1 MTRHQRLA
9 EFVVDIGMAE
19 AKDVEKYVQSSNGSG
34 LHFAEMMIKQG
45 QMDEDDLAQNIA
57 SSTGYPLVSLR
68 HLRIPSYIAKIYPA
82 EVSRKKRF
90 IPVSIKREGEEE
102 VLYVAF
108 FDPTDEEIIGK
119 IEAKTGKR
127 VKPVVASL
135 TQVLEA
141 IERYIWRWKRK
152 SSSSLKI
159 TLGDTPNG
167 KEAPRVSSSSGPQP
181 VDETEEYD
189 GESTEILMPELIEE
203 EPEEVQA
210 EAEEDVEV
218 EAAPSFDEDFDETD
232 IMIGTDKISNE
243 LLKEAETLFNHP
255 IEEDEQKSDFEFAIE
270 HIDLTTETTKK
281 VPIPGTSAP
290 KYEDLEKPLPGAH
303 ATPPRTTVEMT
314 ALQSDEAEVEATEAF
329 VANDEIDAEDTI
341 PEGGE
346 DFVFDL
352 EEVERMVSATS
363 KTPIGDDTETEELET
378 TEENLDNEE
387 ATTVDLAAIEEVE
400 VNEEEATTIDLP
412 SIEEVDIEEAAEAA
426 PAERE
431 SVTIDLPSIEEVD
444 EEEVAEAA
452 PAERESITIDL
463 PSIEDVDEEEVAEA
477 APAERESVT
486 IDLPSI
492 EKVDEEEA
500 AEAAPAERE
509 SETIDLP
516 SIEEVDVEEAAEAAP
531 AERESVTID
540 LPSIEDVDEEEVA
553 EAAPAERESITIDL
567 PSIEDVDEEEVAE
580 AAPAERESVTIDL
593 PSIEEVDEE
602 EVAEAVSAENAE
614 PPELPPSGDDAV
626 LEDIDGIFDQVEA
639 EPLPGELMSEEPETF
654 ETTNVLASSDEPPPP
669 PAPHS
674 EEDLVDEALAVA
686 ETPPKV
692 LEEYFDSEGEMLEY
706 DLEGSMESTEYEVP
720 ANAEASEIPHHT
732 SEMIQLDAD
741 PIEAAPLESSA
752 EQTPI
757 SESENDWLG
766 SSDAEDEDREIDPD
780 LPDADEDEKWLMEA
794 EKELNEGLID
804 DDLEET
810 FASTRVETKDMALDL
825 PDFDSQPSDISMDIM
840 QSDPGSMET
849 LLKMVHRLEHKV
861 EMPPEEFIFDLVHGT
876 LPPPP
881 TPDDAALHE
890 EVSSTMRTMIE
901 NNQIVRQEL
910 LKEFFKQR

>member
-159 TLGDTPNG
+159 TLGDTPDG

-243 LLKEAETLFNHP
+243 MLKEAETLFDHP

-314 ALQSDEAEVEATEAF
+314 ALQSDEAEVEATEVF
-329 VANDEIDAEDTI
+329 VANGEIDAEDTI

-363 KTPIGDDTETEELET
+363 KTPIGDDTETEEMET
-378 TEENLDNEE
+378 TEENLDDEE

-400 VNEEEATTIDLP
+400 VNEEEAT
-412 SIEEVDIEEAAEAA
+412 
-426 PAERE
+426 
-431 SVTIDLPSIEEVD
+431 
-444 EEEVAEAA
+444 
-452 PAERESITIDL
+452 
-463 PSIEDVDEEEVAEA
+463 
-477 APAERESVT
+477 
-486 IDLPSI
+486 
-492 EKVDEEEA
+492 
-500 AEAAPAERE
+500 
-509 SETIDLP
+509 TIDLP

-602 EVAEAVSAENAE
+602 EAAEAAPAERESETIDLPSIEEVDVEEAAEAAPAERESETIDLPSIEEVDEEEVAEAVSAENAE

-639 EPLPGELMSEEPETF
+639 EPLPGELMSEEPEHF
-654 ETTNVLASSDEPPPP
+654 ETTPVLASSEEPPPP

-686 ETPPKV
+686 ETPPEV

-706 DLEGSMESTEYEVP
+706 DMEGSMESTEYEVP
-720 ANAEASEIPHHT
+720 ADAEVSEIPHHT